1 MAPCSGKPIQMRL
14 SACSLHPLACLAG
27 LAGAILATGCA
38 TTVPPPDLTQTPST
52 REQPQAPMSGMD
64 TSAGPVPVY
73 RYGRYTLVEL
83 VPEPAQ
89 RDLMQQVVEITIP
102 PALDTTVGDAM
113 RHVLQRS
120 GYRLCEDPAA
130 ATLYALPLPAA
141 HLRLGPLVL
150 RDALLTLA
158 GPAWDMAVDD
168 TTRQV
173 CFKQELAPATTTPR
187 APAVDRAES
196 VKRIATPEVQP

>member
-1 MAPCSGKPIQMRL
+1 MRL
-14 SACSLHPLACLAG
+14 STCSLRPLTCLAG
-27 LAGAILATGCA
+27 LAWAILATGCA

-52 REQPQAPMSGMD
+52 REQPQAPMSAMD
-64 TSAGPVPVY
+64 TPAGPVGVY

-120 GYRLCEDPAA
+120 GYRLCEGSEA
-130 ATLYALPLPAA
+130 ATLYSLPLPAA

-168 TTRQV
+168 TSRQV
-173 CFKQELAPATTTPR
+173 CFKHEVAPITTTPA
-187 APAVDRAES
+187 APAVNRAES
-196 VKRIATPEVQP
+196 VERTDTPQVQP